1 MIRCPIII
9 ITILVLYLTSTNV
22 NAAVFL
28 GATVIDKQAPSEAA
42 PMGVSGIVPTVT
54 DVPQDSPAQL
64 AGLKQGDIILSVDK
78 TAVERSEN
86 LPNLAARAQTF
97 IVMRN
102 LNGVVL
108 TLPKSIQPNVSTIN
122 SSPIPQTTDTAD
134 RPILRIETGMHTAQ
148 ITQIGVDKSGRWLV
162 SASHDKTVRVWDLA
176 DVEAQRSMPLQPSRI
191 LRPPIGDGNEGTLN
205 SVAISP
211 DGNLVATGGWTV
223 GAKNVGDAID
233 LYLFSRHE
241 GRLLRRTSGLPDMIT
256 YLTFS
261 PDGSYLAATMG
272 SGGMRL
278 FAVDA
283 TSSETGA
290 TGRPLLRLIAQ
301 DSDYGSDSYRV
312 HFSPDGLRL
321 VTSCWDG
328 YLRVYSIGNDELR
341 MVNGEIKILTPI
353 AKNKAVGGEQ
363 PYSVKF
369 SPDGAKI
376 AVGFEDSTKVNVLSA
391 RDLSLLYAPYTDGVT
406 NGNMGRVAWST
417 DGAALYAGGSAD
429 TNIKFPIRCWANAG
443 RGEYKDLVSGSF
455 NTIMDLAAMP
465 DGGVAFGAGD
475 PFIGVLSGDFVGAR
489 QGSSASPKNGKK
501 NGKGEADKSFASPL
515 QIAPALADYRNNWD
529 GFKLSQDGTTIGFG
543 YKPFGKEPASF
554 SITDRN
560 LTSLYPPLIGGR
572 LTPEKQ
578 TSSTDKGRTGERLAS
593 PDITSL
599 QINGWKNTRNPTLNN
614 NPLKLEQYEASSS
627 LAIAPDK
634 ESFLLGTV
642 WLVRRFDKNGT
653 EQWNIPVPSATWA
666 VNIAKNG
673 RVAVAA
679 FGDGTIRWYRYSD
692 GKELV
697 AFFPHADKKRW
708 VLWTPEGFFDH
719 SPGGEELIG
728 FHLNR
733 GKDKEAEFIPVSR
746 LYKDFYRPDLV
757 TASFE
762 GKDIS
767 EYAKAVDINKLLNVK
782 SLPPKVRILSK
793 AQSTDKPE
801 TELTAEIC
809 DNGGGV
815 GDVTLYLND
824 MPIAVESGGRG
835 LKVVGKN
842 QGAECFNFSR
852 TLTLD
857 NGSNVISIMAYNRA
871 NNIESERANVT
882 INHTSRFTGKPNLH
896 ILTIAVDKYRDGDLQ
911 LKYSRTDANGVAE
924 LLQGKGAGLFGSITR
939 HTLTD
944 SEVTKEK
951 LETTFADIGKKIRRE
966 DMFILFV
973 AGHGITYSKDG
984 SFYFLPVNFRYSQ
997 DEDIPKTGVSM
1008 NDFKRYLANI
1018 QASKSL
1024 LLLDT
1029 CNSGS
1034 FAEAIASRGI
1044 LEKTA
1049 INKLTRAVGRHTM
1062 VASSKSQVALEG
1074 YEGHG
1079 AFSWTLLDGMK
1090 GKAANQ
1096 KGQITVNSLVSF
1108 VETALPELTYKK
1120 WGYEQIPQKSL
1131 VGEDFQIGVR

>member
-1 MIRCPIII
+1 MKLLLC
-9 ITILVLYLTSTNV
+9 VLTFLIFDSLAH
-22 NAAVFL
+22 AADFL
-28 GATVIDKQAPSEAA
+28 GATVLDNQAPIEVANS
-42 PMGVSGIVPTVT
+42 GVSGVVPIIVDIKP
-54 DVPQDSPAQL
+54 DSSAQKM
-64 AGLKQGDIILSVDK
+64 GLKQGDIILSFDFGG
-78 TAVERSEN
+78 AVRADSIVSLASVAKKIQVLRN
-86 LPNLAARAQTF
+86 GQGIDLWLPLANNNPLIPLQPTF
-97 IVMRN
+97 
-102 LNGVVL
+102 
-108 TLPKSIQPNVSTIN
+108 STVN
-122 SSPIPQTTDTAD
+122 P
-134 RPILRIETGMHTAQ
+134 PILRIETGQHMVS
-148 ITQIGVDKSGRWLV
+148 INKISVDKSGKWLV
-162 SASHDKTVRVWDLA
+162 SCSDDKTIRVWDIQSNKL
-176 DVEAQRSMPLQPSRI
+176 VRI
-191 LRPPIGDGNEGTLN
+191 IRPTSGKIVKGNIRD
-205 SVAISP
+205 VAISP
-211 DGNLVATGGWTV
+211 DGNLIAAGVFQ
-223 GAKNVGDAID
+223 KDGDAAIMI
-233 LYLFSRHE
+233 FSRYD
-241 GRLLRRTSGLPDMIT
+241 GRLLKNMDVIGSEIRH
-256 YLTFS
+256 LTFS
-261 PDGSYLAATMG
+261 PNGLLLAAMLDV
-272 SGGMRL
+272 GGIRI
-278 FAVDA
+278 FSVR
-283 TSSETGA
+283 SEVGKVKEQVINCD
-290 TGRPLLRLIAQ
+290 LRLIAQ
-301 DSDYGSDSYRV
+301 DKDYSFRD
-312 HFSPDGLRL
+312 
-321 VTSCWDG
+321 
-328 YLRVYSIGNDELR
+328 N
-341 MVNGEIKILTPI
+341 LTPSAGI
-353 AKNKAVGGEQ
+353 QFSNDNLKLVAAGHDAILRIYKMNTINKMSKESQHIIPSAKIESSG
-363 PYSVKF
+363 YCVKF
-369 SPDGAKI
+369 SPDGKKI
-376 AVGFEDSTKVNVLSA
+376 AMGFGFNKIHILSSS
-391 RDLSLLYAPYTDGVT
+391 DLSLLYAPDTAGLDWKLPASITSVS
-406 NGNMGRVAWST
+406 WS
-417 DGAALYAGGSAD
+417 L
-429 TNIKFPIRCWANAG
+429 
-443 RGEYKDLVSGSF
+443 
-455 NTIMDLAAMP
+455 
-465 DGGVAFGAGD
+465 
-475 PFIGVLSGDFVGAR
+475 
-489 QGSSASPKNGKK
+489 NGKK
-501 NGKGEADKSFASPL
+501 LYASGIFNKTGYRQWEESGRGKYNDVSTKNTISELEPLPNGTLAFHTNDSIGIISKNGTEHLLMSLQKGNLLDSLEPYDNRILTSEDGATLKVQHHINSEAK
-515 QIAPALADYRNNWD
+515 NVC
-529 GFKLSQDGTTIGFG
+529 
-543 YKPFGKEPASF
+543 SF
-554 SITDRN
+554 SMMPNPSAIIPEI
-560 LTSLYPPLIGGR
+560 SPLYPPDRVSIDIDSIAR
-572 LTPEKQ
+572 LD
-578 TSSTDKGRTGERLAS
+578 SSEFIIDK
-593 PDITSL
+593 
-599 QINGWKNTRNPTLNN
+599 
-614 NPLKLEQYEASSS
+614 
-627 LAIAPDK
+627 AIASDK
-634 ESFLLGTV
+634 KSFLLGTY
-642 WLVRRFDKNGT
+642 WYLRRFDITGK
-653 EQWNIPVPSATWA
+653 ELWSRSAQGKIKSL
-666 VNIAKNG
+666 NIALNG
-673 RVAVAA
+673 RVAVVSL
-679 FGDGTIRWYRYSD
+679 GDGTIRWYRYSD

-767 EYAKAVDINKLLNVK
+767 EYANAVDINKLLNVK
-782 SLPPKVRILSK
+782 SLPPKVRIVSK

-824 MPIAVESGGRG
+824 MPIAVESSGRG

-842 QGAECFNFSR
+842 QGAECYNFSR

-857 NGSNVISIMAYNRA
+857 NGSNVISIMAYNKA

-911 LKYSRTDANGVAE
+911 LKYSRADADGVAE

-951 LETTFADIGKKIRRE
+951 LEETFASIGKKIRRE

-984 SFYFLPVNFRYSQ
+984 AFYFLPVNFRYSQ

-1049 INKLTRAVGRHTM
+1049 INKLTRAVGRHTI
-1062 VASSKSQVALEG
+1062 VASSRTQVALEG

-1120 WGYEQIPQKSL
+1120 WGFEQIPQKSL
-1131 VGEDFQIGVR
+1131 VGEDFQIGVK